1 MLSFASD
8 LEVCL
13 LSLSFGIRRISSPV
27 YGRVGRCDQE
37 TDRVLQEAR
46 GCIWFQPTCH
56 LVPNICETM
65 PTLISILDLPFG
77 FVLSPMWSGPIC
89 CYFAWSPFL
98 NYLRVRI
105 DAPWPEARPSVVY
118 VPEKH
123 VMLAEPRTR
132 AKRSEWCATASEV
145 DIAALQLPTFLHV
158 CSGRSRPLFVVC
170 CPAARDLHEPPQC
183 RVRRLICMSSCS
195 A

>member
-1 MLSFASD
+1 MLPFDSD
-8 LEVCL
+8 LGVCL
-13 LSLSFGIRRISSPV
+13 LSLSFGFRRISSPV
-27 YGRVGRCDQE
+27 YGRVGRCDQA

-56 LVPNICETM
+56 LGPNICETM

-98 NYLRVRI
+98 NYLRVRT
-105 DAPWPEARPSVVY
+105 DAPWSV
-118 VPEKH
+118 PTSSTSLKH

-132 AKRSEWCATASEV
+132 ARRSEWCATASEV

-158 CSGRSRPLFVVC
+158 CSGRS
-170 CPAARDLHEPPQC
+170 
-183 RVRRLICMSSCS
+183 
-195 A
+195 